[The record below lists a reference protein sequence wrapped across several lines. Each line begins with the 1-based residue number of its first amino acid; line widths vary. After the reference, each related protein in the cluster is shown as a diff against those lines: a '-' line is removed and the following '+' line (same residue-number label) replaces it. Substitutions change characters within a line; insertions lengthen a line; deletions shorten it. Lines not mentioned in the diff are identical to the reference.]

1 MKLIERLAKQLTESN
16 SDKEINVDEFSDG
29 SASWIEIRPKKVD
42 INKKYIIIEVL
53 SFNGKGTKLE
63 SVNCYKENI
72 IVTFESEIIK

>member
-42 INKKYIIIEVL
+42 INKKYIIIEV
-53 SFNGKGTKLE
+53 
-63 SVNCYKENI
+63 
-72 IVTFESEIIK
+72 